1 VSLRRINPVTGAA
14 TIMASI
20 CQDTMLSPSGDLQTI
35 GFAESNISDGRWGV
49 IDVPTGTVVQRQWYE
64 NGTSAFNF
72 EIGTDPYGAQVT
84 IPTYFGAK
92 VYDDAYAN
100 VSTIGVYAGAQP
112 IGVVYHPVER
122 IAYFPYATTSEVRVF
137 DMNTFTQTGSY
148 DFQYGFSY
156 TGNHAFGQGRTRIS
170 RDGSLLMVTVGGGV
184 RVYRQYAA
192 LKADAVTTST
202 PGGQALSL
210 NLPGSIGNGG
220 TLAYEVAG
228 APAHGTVTV
237 AANGAA
243 TYTPAAGYGGTD
255 AFSYRVRYGRA
266 KRVATVAIT
275 VLQPNRAPVANPD
288 SAAARNTAISIPVL
302 ANDSD
307 PDGDTISLAAVST
320 PAYGTAVIV
329 GNQVR
334 FTPPKKWPAT
344 PIVFGYSIRDSKG
357 AIAASTVTVRRN

>member
-1 VSLRRINPVTGAA
+1 VTGAA

-64 NGTSAFNF
+64 DGTSAFNF

-100 VSTIGVYAGAQP
+100 VSTLGVYAGAQP

-148 DFQYGFSY
+148 DFQYGFSH

-202 PGGQALSL
+202 PGGRKAEISC
-210 NLPGSIGNGG
+210 S
-220 TLAYEVAG
+220 TSS
-228 APAHGTVTV
+228 
-237 AANGAA
+237 
-243 TYTPAAGYGGTD
+243 TD
-255 AFSYRVRYGRA
+255 APSS
-266 KRVATVAIT
+266 T
-275 VLQPNRAPVANPD
+275 
-288 SAAARNTAISIPVL
+288 
-302 ANDSD
+302 
-307 PDGDTISLAAVST
+307 DTSMLWSLPSRLLMRCASGSV
-320 PAYGTAVIV
+320 
-329 GNQVR
+329 N
-334 FTPPKKWPAT
+334 
-344 PIVFGYSIRDSKG
+344 
-357 AIAASTVTVRRN
+357 AASVAPLRAFASPKLNTPETV